1 MMRRIFAG
9 ELMGG
14 GGWAFDHP
22 DGVIADGD
30 GAMAGCGFSRR
41 EAEDELSWGSG
52 SLGKFWTR

>member
-1 MMRRIFAG
+1 
-9 ELMGG
+9 MGG

-22 DGVIADGD
+22 GGVIADGD